1 MTTVSKAAAGTAART
16 DWVAEVFSAMRDCGE
31 NISIV
36 YGLANGGRHGAPQW
50 FELQHDEFDGI
61 GGLACLLRQHGHPVR
76 RLPEL
81 KGDLLTWGRR
91 MRGVLTV
98 LPEVK
103 SRPRQWLRFDASRLA
118 GFHTVEDR
126 VAWRLLSEAETRA
139 VVKAA
144 ERAGASV
151 NNYLL
156 YHLDRV
162 VKQSLTPPGTAR
174 RWMLPINLRGAV
186 KREPERAP
194 HMAFLGVDVDDGLTP
209 AGVQQRVDGLRAKGY
224 HWGVWTMMQA
234 GRLMG
239 REGMRKDIAKRERE
253 QHGWTGIF
261 SNLGAWDVPGAG
273 NWLFCPAIS
282 RVYPVGA
289 GCITMN
295 GRMALTMQLHDVLDE
310 SIDTTRAL
318 LDAWCDAGVPEAVV
332 QDIEDVTAAR
342 PAAAMAAA

>member
-1 MTTVSKAAAGTAART
+1 MTTVSKAAAGTATKT
-16 DWVAEVFSAMRDCGE
+16 DWVAEVFSAMRDSGE

-36 YGLANGGRHGAPQW
+36 YGLANGGRQGAPQW

-91 MRGVLTV
+91 LRGVLTV

-103 SRPRQWLRFDASRLA
+103 SRPRQWLRFDAARSA
-118 GFHTVEDR
+118 GSQPVEER
-126 VAWRLLSEAETRA
+126 VAFRLLSEAETRA
-139 VVKAA
+139 VLKAA
-144 ERAGASV
+144 EHAGASV
-151 NNYLL
+151 NSYLL
-156 YHLDRV
+156 HHLDRV
-162 VKQSLTPPGTAR
+162 VKHLTPQGTAR

-194 HMAFLGVDVDDGLTP
+194 HMAFLGVDVDDGITP
-209 AGVQQRVDGLRAKGY
+209 AGVQQRVDALRASGY
-224 HWGVWTMMQA
+224 HWGVWSMMQA

-239 REGMRKDIAKRERE
+239 RDGMRKDIAKRERE

-261 SNLGAWDVPGAG
+261 SNLGAWHVPGADS
-273 NWLFCPAIS
+273 WLFCPAIS

-295 GRMALTMQLHDVLDE
+295 GRMGLTVQLHDVLGE
-310 SIDTTRAL
+310 SFDTTRAL
-318 LDAWCDAGVPEAVV
+318 LDAWCDAGVPEEAI
-332 QDIEDVTAAR
+332 QENDGFG
-342 PAAAMAAA
+342 AAAMAAA